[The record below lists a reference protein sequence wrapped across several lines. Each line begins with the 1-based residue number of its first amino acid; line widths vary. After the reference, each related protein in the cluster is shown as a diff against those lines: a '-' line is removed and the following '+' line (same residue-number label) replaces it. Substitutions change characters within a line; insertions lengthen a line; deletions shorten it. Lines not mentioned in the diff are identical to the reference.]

1 MNSCNVLLVKNIAVK
16 IEKSADYFS
25 KNDPYVRVVYGNM
38 HQQITTKVNVNS
50 ADSATWK
57 QQILFPYLEEDTDTF
72 TVHVFDEDEY
82 TKDDMDDM
90 VITNSIL
97 SETFTISHD
106 SAEKGLSV
114 EQNGIKLFYGI
125 GRFCLLNDMKN
136 VYARVDEISHSVH
149 RVYSSFKKL

>member
-1 MNSCNVLLVKNIAVK
+1 MNSCNVLLVNNISVK

-25 KNDPYVRVVYGNM
+25 KNNPYVRIVYGNM
-38 HQQITTKVNVNS
+38 HQQITTKINVNS
-50 ADSATWK
+50 ADSATWN
-57 QQILFPYLEEDTDTF
+57 QQILFPYLEGAVDIF
-72 TVHVFDEDEY
+72 TVHVFDEDEH
-82 TKDDMDDM
+82 TKDDDM

-106 SAEKGLSV
+106 PAEKGLYV

-136 VYARVDEISHSVH
+136 VYARVDEVSQSVN

>member
-38 HQQITTKVNVNS
+38 HQQITTKVNI
-50 ADSATWK
+50 DSATWK
-57 QQILFPYLEEDTDTF
+57 QQILFPYLEGDVDTF

-82 TKDDMDDM
+82 TKDDM

-149 RVYSSFKKL
+149 RVYSSFKNL